1 MKRVL
6 AAVTSLMTL
15 AALATVAPPAQAD
28 PMTTITMRVMGCNG
42 CTITPVQAI
51 AGSADMWT
59 GQGVKVRAGRAVF
72 SVPTA
77 RTSGMS
83 FNLDAT
89 WRVDIN
95 AEPVIVT
102 QYEGYQPGQ
111 RVTKRQAKAAKKA
124 TACWAGTSD
133 AAITL
138 RVMVRR
144 VWMPGFPEGTRR
156 TRVPL
161 AWMIP
166 TAATTGG
173 FDSAD
178 KGVIAQQE
186 AWYCPAG

>member
-1 MKRVL
+1 MKRTLATITSLLTV
-6 AAVTSLMTL
+6 AAVW
-15 AALATVAPPAQAD
+15 TVAPPAQAEA
-28 PMTTITMRVMGCNG
+28 MTTITMKVTGCNG

-51 AGSADMWT
+51 TGATDIWT
-59 GQGVKVRAGRAVF
+59 GTGAKVRAGQVVL

-77 RTSGMS
+77 RTVGMS
-83 FNLDAT
+83 FNLDAD

-102 QYEGYQPGQ
+102 QYQGYQPGQ
-111 RVTKRQAKAAKKA
+111 RVTKRQARAATKA

-133 AAITL
+133 PAVTI

-166 TAATTGG
+166 TASTTGG
-173 FDSAD
+173 FSATD